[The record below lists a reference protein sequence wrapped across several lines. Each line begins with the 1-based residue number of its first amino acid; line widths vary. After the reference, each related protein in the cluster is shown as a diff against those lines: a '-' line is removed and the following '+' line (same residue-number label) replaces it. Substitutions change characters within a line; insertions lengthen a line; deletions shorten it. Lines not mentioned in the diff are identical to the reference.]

1 MRLIP
6 LYCHLIFNMIML
18 ILPPATC
25 LHFPAVVCQSVFY
38 HFKVSDDVSL
48 LLLVSVLGRRTIR
61 RKKKKCVILL
71 FVLQLMSSM
80 SSCSTNSFK
89 KCVFIISD
97 EKTTCVFITRL
108 KIDSSLFGQTPNR
121 HKDAVGCQGRHFFL
135 SQTSS
140 PHLTSACDEFTQQG
154 QG

>member
-48 LLLVSVLGRRTIR
+48 LLFYLFSATAQLGGRRR
-61 RKKKKCVILL
+61 NV
-71 FVLQLMSSM
+71 
-80 SSCSTNSFK
+80 
-89 KCVFIISD
+89 
-97 EKTTCVFITRL
+97 
-108 KIDSSLFGQTPNR
+108 
-121 HKDAVGCQGRHFFL
+121 
-135 SQTSS
+135 
-140 PHLTSACDEFTQQG
+140 
-154 QG
+154 